1 MVASLRPSTF
11 KGDFKPTWC
20 PGCGN
25 FGVLAGLDR
34 ALMMLELH
42 PEEVVICS
50 GIGCSSRFPFFMR
63 TYGSHSLHGRALA
76 VATGLKVAR
85 PELTVVVTIGD
96 GDAVSIGGNHF
107 IHALRRNVDLT
118 CIIMDNQVY
127 GMTKGQTSPTSPRGF
142 ATKSTPYG
150 TQDAGVTPAWMA
162 LALGATYVAQG
173 TSHDPKQLAVLIR
186 AGIEHKGMA
195 VINVTSPCVTFYRAC
210 DYKFYQERSFNI
222 LETQKEYDSSDRL
235 AAMELVHDHQGQ
247 FPLGVLYR
255 TDAPTFD
262 RQLTAMADRAA
273 ATKMTIDDV
282 AETFR

>member
-1 MVASLRPSTF
+1 MIATKKPLTF

-25 FGVLAGLDR
+25 FAVLAGLDR
-34 ALMMLELH
+34 ALVGLELH

-63 TYGSHSLHGRALA
+63 TYGFHGLHGRALA

-85 PELTVVVTIGD
+85 PELTVIVTTGD

-107 IHALRRNVDLT
+107 MHALRRNIDLT

-127 GMTKGQTSPTSPRGF
+127 GMTKGQTSPTSTRGF
-142 ATKSTPYG
+142 VTKSTPYG
-150 TQDAGVTPAWMA
+150 AQTSEVDPVWMA

-195 VINVTSPCVTFYRAC
+195 VINVTSPCVTFNRAC
-210 DYKFYQERSFNI
+210 DYKFHRARSFNI
-222 LETQKEYDSSDRL
+222 LDKQPDYDPSDRL
-235 AAMELVHDHQGQ
+235 AAMELVQNHQGQ

-255 TDAPTFD
+255 AGAPTFD

-273 ATKMTIDDV
+273 AAKVTLDDV

>member
-63 TYGSHSLHGRALA
+63 TYGFHSLHGRALA

-85 PELTVVVTIGD
+85 PDLTVVVTIGD

-142 ATKSTPYG
+142 VTKSTPYG
-150 TQDAGVTPAWMA
+150 TQDAEVNPVWMA

-195 VINVTSPCVTFYRAC
+195 VINVTSPCVTFNRAC
-210 DYKFYQERSFNI
+210 DYKFYQERSLNI
-222 LETQKEYDSSDRL
+222 LDKHPDYDPSDRL
-235 AAMELVHDHQGQ
+235 AAMELVHNHQGQ

-255 TDAPTFD
+255 AGAPTFD

-273 ATKMTIDDV
+273 AATVTLDDV

>member
-1 MVASLRPSTF
+1 MVASPRPSTF

-34 ALMMLELH
+34 ALMSLELH

-63 TYGSHSLHGRALA
+63 TYGFHSLHGRALA

-85 PELTVVVTIGD
+85 PDLTVVVTIGD
-96 GDAVSIGGNHF
+96 GDALSIGGNHF

-127 GMTKGQTSPTSPRGF
+127 GMTKGQTSPTSTLGF
-142 ATKSTPYG
+142 VTKSTPYG
-150 TQDAGVTPAWMA
+150 AQAPEVDPVWMA
-162 LALGATYVAQG
+162 LVLGATYVAQG
-173 TSHDPKQLAVLIR
+173 TSHDPKQLADLIQG
-186 AGIEHKGMA
+186 GIEHKGMA
-195 VINVTSPCVTFYRAC
+195 VINVTSPCVTFNRAC
-210 DYKFYQERSFNI
+210 DYKFYRDRSFNI
-222 LETQKEYDSSDRL
+222 PDEHPDYDSSDRF
-235 AAMELVHDHQGQ
+235 AAMRLAHDSIGR

-255 TDAPTFD
+255 VEAPSFD
-262 RQLTAMADRAA
+262 ERLTS
-273 ATKMTIDDV
+273 V
-282 AETFR
+282 AERAETTEVTLGDVTETFH